1 MDKVVQTCW
10 DGYEWLWE
18 ELWLFTGVIE
28 TWYLSFL
35 WRAKHAQGW
44 DGGQCV
50 ELVIG
55 CLRLDVWK
63 ITSVKPNVEWFL
75 SEGGSKG

>member
-10 DGYEWLWE
+10 DGYKWLWE

-28 TWYLSFL
+28 TQYLSFL

-44 DGGQCV
+44 DGGCV
-50 ELVIG
+50 YNWSLVVLNLIG
-55 CLRLDVWK
+55 GK
-63 ITSVKPNVEWFL
+63 
-75 SEGGSKG
+75 